1 VLRVSLAA
9 LIAVAMPAT
18 AQIKRQATSQIER
31 QATSQSEVGQT
42 LIGLPVV
49 AAGGETIGYITEVG
63 VDDGNAFAVAYVVRA
78 SGIGGVPVTIP
89 GKMLTHK
96 GDHVELA
103 LTADQIR
110 DLREHGDES
119 GKIDAETAELA
130 VDLVG
135 APVMHPDGTRIG
147 DVADILF
154 DEEGRPSRLRLRTG
168 AMLGLGERVVELP
181 QHAFMLLQGAVVVEL
196 STDAI
201 RALPDVSAGSSDEK

>member
-1 VLRVSLAA
+1 
-9 LIAVAMPAT
+9 M
-18 AQIKRQATSQIER
+18 
-31 QATSQSEVGQT
+31 
-42 LIGLPVV
+42 
-49 AAGGETIGYITEVG
+49 G
-63 VDDGNAFAVAYVVRA
+63 VDDGNAFAIAYVVSA

-103 LTADQIR
+103 LTADQIG

-154 DEEGRPSRLRLRTG
+154 DEEGRPSKLRLRTG

-196 STDAI
+196 SADAI

>member
-1 VLRVSLAA
+1 MLRVSLAA

-18 AQIKRQATSQIER
+18 AQIER
-31 QATSQSEVGQT
+31 QAPSQSEVGQI

-49 AAGGETIGYITEVG
+49 APGGETMGYITEVG
-63 VDDGNAFAVAYVVRA
+63 VDDGNAFAIAYVVRA

-110 DLREHGDES
+110 VLRQHGEES

-196 STDAI
+196 SADDI
-201 RALPDVSAGSSDEK
+201 RALPDVSADSSDEKK